1 MRKSTVLLIDDDKFI
16 HKVIG
21 KALSGAYTSI
31 GALSGEE
38 GIAVAKDKKPD
49 VILLDV
55 EMPSMTGYEVCDVL
69 KQNAGTESIPVVFLS
84 SKTSTREKMIG
95 YDVGAADFLTKPCEK
110 EELLAKLNVQCELN
124 LAHKTLVDRAEN
136 ASQTALSAMTGSS
149 ELGQIIQFMEN
160 CYTVSSFEKLALS
173 VFKVTNELGLNC
185 CLLFNTAAGE
195 QYFSSKSTVSPLEKE
210 LMPALKEAGNRFTD
224 FGRRTQI
231 TYPRV
236 ALLIKNMPVDDRA
249 KYGRYKDLLPSLLS
263 ATDAKI
269 KSLDTEHALVQ
280 QGKSISLFFDMVSK
294 TFVEVADSLDKSQT
308 TVVSSM
314 TEMLRDLSMKL
325 PSMGLEEDQEELIL
339 QRVEA
344 AIMSTHDLDNQTEA
358 MRGSFASV
366 TRLIEHLSERQK
378 SIVDGI
384 LDRNDVQG
392 DEQVCSMDSSSD
404 IELF

>member
-1 MRKSTVLLIDDDKFI
+1 MSENTVLLIDDDKFI

-21 KALSGAYTSI
+21 KALSGSYTPI

-38 GIAVAKDKKPD
+38 GIAAAKDKRPD

-55 EMPSMTGYEVCDVL
+55 EMPGMTGYEVCDAL
-69 KQNAGTESIPVVFLS
+69 KQDAETECIPVVFLS
-84 SKTSTREKMIG
+84 SKTTTREKMIG

-110 EELLAKLNVQCELN
+110 EELLAKINIQCELN

-160 CYTVSSFEKLALS
+160 CYSVTSFEQLALN

-185 CLLFNTAAGE
+185 CLLFDTAEGE
-195 QYFSSKSTVSPLEKE
+195 EYFSSKSTVSPLEKE
-210 LMPALKEAGNRFTD
+210 LMPALKEAGGRFTD

-236 ALLIKNMPVDDRA
+236 ALLIKNMPIDNRA

-269 KSLDTEHALVQ
+269 KSLDTEYALIQ
-280 QGKSISLFFDMVSK
+280 QGQSITSFFEMVSK

-308 TVVSSM
+308 KVVSSM
-314 TEMLRDLSMKL
+314 TEMLRDLSMTL
-325 PSMGLEEDQEELIL
+325 PSMGLEEDQEEFIL
-339 QRVEA
+339 QRVEG
-344 AIMSTHDLDNQTEA
+344 AIMTTHDLDSQTEA
-358 MRGSFASV
+358 MRGSFTSV
-366 TRLIEHLSERQK
+366 TRLIKHLSECQK
-378 SIVDGI
+378 SVVDSI
-384 LDRNDVQG
+384 LDRKDAQE
-392 DEQVCSMDSSSD
+392 DEQLNSMDSSSD